1 MRKLFLAL
9 ALLLIS
15 VSTVS
20 AQEKQQLFSPIKF
33 NGYFIGYYRYN
44 GQKENVSNGFDFRLL
59 RVIASGRILEDF
71 EWRFQA
77 QVTGNTET
85 LGKSPRMVDMS
96 LEWQRFPEFRVKLGQ
111 YKIPF
116 TFENPEH
123 PIDIGFMDNAQ
134 VICKL
139 SQYTDRTGI
148 HSSNGR
154 DVGLQIQGDLFPNA
168 DGHRL
173 LHYQIGVFNGQ
184 GINTP
189 DVGNQKDII
198 GGAWVSPTPGLRI
211 GAFGWTGSYARK
223 SGALFAKVDRR
234 RYALSAEYDHDDWVF
249 RSEYIHSTGGK
260 FNTVVNK
267 DGSAG
272 DLTINEAAGNK
283 ADGFYVMASAPIVK
297 QKANIKA
304 RYDVYRDRADMAS
317 SRTMYEI
324 EANYMFTKNI
334 TFSLEYAFVNDRNIP
349 NPDNHNYSILEARMG
364 VRF

>member
-9 ALLLIS
+9 ALLLVS

-85 LGKSPRMVDMS
+85 LGKSPRMIDMS

-198 GGAWVSPTPGLRI
+198 GGA
-211 GAFGWTGSYARK
+211 
-223 SGALFAKVDRR
+223 
-234 RYALSAEYDHDDWVF
+234 
-249 RSEYIHSTGGK
+249 SEHS
-260 FNTVVNK
+260 
-267 DGSAG
+267 DGSV
-272 DLTINEAAGNK
+272 LTHARVVPYLQKWI
-283 ADGFYVMASAPIVK
+283 ADVMLYQQNTIMTIGFSAQSISTQPE
-297 QKANIKA
+297 
-304 RYDVYRDRADMAS
+304 AS
-317 SRTMYEI
+317 S
-324 EANYMFTKNI
+324 
-334 TFSLEYAFVNDRNIP
+334 IP
-349 NPDNHNYSILEARMG
+349 
-364 VRF
+364 